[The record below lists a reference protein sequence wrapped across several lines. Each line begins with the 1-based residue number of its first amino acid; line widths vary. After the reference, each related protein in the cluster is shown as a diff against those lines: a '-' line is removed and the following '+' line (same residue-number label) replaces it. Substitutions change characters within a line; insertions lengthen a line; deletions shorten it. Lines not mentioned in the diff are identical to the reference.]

1 LALESKWPVD
11 ILAAQNPNQMNP
23 QTAKLR
29 FKFRTFNNWLI
40 VVGIFVFVAAV
51 FDTLIADAIAIAVL
65 FYLYF
70 FILDKRTIGMDC
82 NHCGKH
88 IASNTPWVCDFCKE
102 PNKNANEHPFVDKC
116 THCGNEPKTYK
127 CHHDGCRKLIFL
139 TDDKL
144 ETNYAYCINA
154 PSEIPEPP
162 KPDERTVK
170 VKTYQEN
177 KQDKEHELDVAKLD
191 EQLKQI
197 KERIDGPKIKTPFE
211 QKKESFDKY
220 YDGVMGMREYA
231 RKKRAEAAETYRD
244 DPESLKD
251 ANEAI
256 DEFLKRSA

>member
-1 LALESKWPVD
+1 
-11 ILAAQNPNQMNP
+11 MNP
-23 QTAKLR
+23 QSAKLR

-40 VVGIFVFVAAV
+40 VVGIFVLVAVV
-51 FDTLIADAIAIAVL
+51 FDSIAADAVAIAAL

-70 FILDKRTIGMDC
+70 SILDKRTIGMDC
-82 NHCGKH
+82 NHCGQH
-88 IASNTPWVCDFCKE
+88 IASNTPWVCGFCKE
-102 PNKNANEHPFVDKC
+102 PNRNATEHPFVDKC
-116 THCGNEPKTYK
+116 AHCGNEPKAYK

-139 TDDKL
+139 TDDRL

-154 PSEIPEPP
+154 PSEVPEPP
-162 KPDERTVK
+162 KPDERMVK
-170 VKTYQEN
+170 VKTHQEN
-177 KQDKEHELDVAKLD
+177 KQDKEHELEVAKLD
-191 EQLKQI
+191 AELKQI

-231 RKKRAEAAETYRD
+231 RKKRAEAAETYKD